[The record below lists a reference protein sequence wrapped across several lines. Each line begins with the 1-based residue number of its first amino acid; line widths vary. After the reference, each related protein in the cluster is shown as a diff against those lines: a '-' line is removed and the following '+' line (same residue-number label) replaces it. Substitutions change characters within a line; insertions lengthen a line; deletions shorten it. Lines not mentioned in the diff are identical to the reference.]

1 MCRQNG
7 SKANQTYRMYTQI
20 KMSVNAIINASNLDI
35 NKVSFGDIRIS
46 KTNGSKSV
54 PIKYNGQNFQMRIP
68 KLQYPMGVSIKETE
82 NGTNYTML
90 ASLRGCDSYAKERAP
105 EEAGEIGQMYNFLRD
120 LEEQVLQLAITNAG
134 RWFPLGRDGKP
145 RKEDTIRD
153 SMKSIVSPSV
163 ERAGPNSPW
172 LPNGKYPPSFRMKV
186 PVYDGKVNMDA
197 VDMANRPIPLNTDNL
212 ESVFPKRMEAR
223 FIVSPSIYVSG
234 QGFGVTWRISYAQVS
249 AQAKIS
255 AAQLFEA
262 EEDALEEEPEETKV
276 NLTERFE
283 AEAPVE
289 EESKFVASP
298 SAPPVAE
305 VKAAPPAPAK
315 PSKRRVVGAAI

>member
-1 MCRQNG
+1 
-7 SKANQTYRMYTQI
+7 
-20 KMSVNAIINASNLDI
+20 MSVNAIINASNLDI
-35 NKVSFGDIRIS
+35 NKVSFGDIRVS

-105 EEAGEIGQMYNFLRD
+105 EDAGEIGQMYNFLKD
-120 LEEQVLQLAITNAG
+120 LEEKVIRTAVEKSVSWFG
-134 RWFPLGRDGKP
+134 RA
-145 RKEDTIRD
+145 RKEDVLRD
-153 SMKSIVSPSV
+153 SMKTLVSPSV
-163 ERAGPNSPW
+163 EKQGAEW
-172 LPNGKYPPSFRMKV
+172 VPNGKYPPSFRMKV

-197 VDMANRPIPLNTDNL
+197 VDMANRPIPLSTDNL
-212 ESVFPKRMEAR
+212 ETVFPKRMEAR

-249 AQAKIS
+249 AQAKVT
-255 AAQLFEA
+255 AAQLFDA
-262 EEDALEEEPEETKV
+262 EEDAEEEEEVKSNLAERLEE
-276 NLTERFE
+276 
-283 AEAPVE
+283 AA
-289 EESKFVASP
+289 EESAFVPESP
-298 SAPPVAE
+298 SAPAVIE

-315 PSKRRVVGAAI
+315 ASKRRVVGAAI

>member
-1 MCRQNG
+1 MDLDLITGIECIPKNR
-7 SKANQTYRMYTQI
+7 
-20 KMSVNAIINASNLDI
+20 MSVNAIINASNLDI
-35 NKVSFGDIRIS
+35 NKVSFGDIRVS

-105 EEAGEIGQMYNFLRD
+105 EDADEIGQMYNFLKD
-120 LEEQVLQLAITNAG
+120 LEEKVIKTAVEKSTSWFG
-134 RWFPLGRDGKP
+134 RA
-145 RKEDTIRD
+145 RKEDVLRD
-153 SMKSIVSPSV
+153 SMKALVSPSV
-163 ERAGPNSPW
+163 EKQGAEW
-172 LPNGKYPPSFRMKV
+172 VPNGKYPPSFRMKV

-197 VDMANRPIPLNTDNL
+197 VDMANRPIALSTDNL
-212 ESVFPKRMEAR
+212 ETVFPKRMEAR

-249 AQAKIS
+249 AQQRVT
-255 AAQLFEA
+255 AAQLFDA
-262 EEDALEEEPEETKV
+262 EEDAGEEDEVKSNLAERLEEV
-276 NLTERFE
+276 
-283 AEAPVE
+283 VE
-289 EESKFVASP
+289 ESAFVPESP
-298 SAPPVAE
+298 SAPPAIE

-315 PSKRRVVGAAI
+315 ASKRRVVGAAI

>member
-1 MCRQNG
+1 
-7 SKANQTYRMYTQI
+7 MYTQS

-35 NKVSFGDIRIS
+35 NKVSFGDIRVS

-105 EEAGEIGQMYNFLRD
+105 EDAGEIGQMYNFLKD
-120 LEEQVLQLAITNAG
+120 LEEKVIKTAVEKSVSWFG
-134 RWFPLGRDGKP
+134 RA
-145 RKEDTIRD
+145 RKEDVLRD
-153 SMKSIVSPSV
+153 SMKTLVSPSV
-163 ERAGPNSPW
+163 EKQGAEW
-172 LPNGKYPPSFRMKV
+172 VPNGKYPPSFRMKV

-197 VDMANRPIPLNTDNL
+197 VDMANRPIPLSTDNL
-212 ESVFPKRMEAR
+212 EIVFPKRMEAR

-262 EEDALEEEPEETKV
+262 EEEAEEEEETKENLTQRFDAESPEET
-276 NLTERFE
+276 T
-283 AEAPVE
+283 
-289 EESKFVASP
+289 FVPASP
-298 SAPPVAE
+298 SAPPEVE

-315 PSKRRVVGAAI
+315 AARRRVVGAVI

>member
-1 MCRQNG
+1 
-7 SKANQTYRMYTQI
+7 MYTQI

-35 NKVSFGDIRIS
+35 NKVSFGDIRVS

-90 ASLRGCDSYAKERAP
+90 ASLRGCDSYAKERATD
-105 EEAGEIGQMYNFLRD
+105 EAGEIGQMYNFLKD
-120 LEEQVLQLAITNAG
+120 LEEKVIKTAVEKSVSWFG
-134 RWFPLGRDGKP
+134 RA
-145 RKEDTIRD
+145 RKEDVLRD
-153 SMKSIVSPSV
+153 SMKTLVSPSV
-163 ERAGPNSPW
+163 EKQGAEW
-172 LPNGKYPPSFRMKV
+172 VPNGKYPPSFRMKV

-197 VDMANRPIPLNTDNL
+197 VDMANRPIPLSTDNL
-212 ESVFPKRMEAR
+212 EAVFPKRMEAR

-249 AQAKIS
+249 AQS
-255 AAQLFEA
+255 RVTAAQLFEA
-262 EEDALEEEPEETKV
+262 EEDGGEEEEIERPTVAELLEAAQEE
-276 NLTERFE
+276 
-283 AEAPVE
+283 P
-289 EESKFVASP
+289 KFVPASP
-298 SAPPVAE
+298 SAPPEE

>member
-1 MCRQNG
+1 MDLNPSRRIECIPKNR
-7 SKANQTYRMYTQI
+7 
-20 KMSVNAIINASNLDI
+20 MSVNAIINASNLDI
-35 NKVSFGDIRIS
+35 NKVSFGDIRVS

-105 EEAGEIGQMYNFLRD
+105 EEAGEIGQMYNFLKD
-120 LEEQVLQLAITNAG
+120 LEEKVIRTAVEKSVSWFG
-134 RWFPLGRDGKP
+134 RA
-145 RKEDTIRD
+145 RKEDVLRD
-153 SMKSIVSPSV
+153 SMKTLVSPSV
-163 ERAGPNSPW
+163 EKQGAEW
-172 LPNGKYPPSFRMKV
+172 IPNGKYPPSFRMKV

-197 VDMANRPIPLNTDNL
+197 VDMANRPIPLTTDNL
-212 ESVFPKRMEAR
+212 EAVFPKRMEAR

-249 AQAKIS
+249 AQPRVT
-255 AAQLFEA
+255 AAQVFDA
-262 EEDALEEEPEETKV
+262 EEDALPEEDEEVKS
-276 NLTERFE
+276 NLADRFE
-283 AEAPVE
+283 EAAQE
-289 EESKFVASP
+289 EQKFVPASP
-298 SAPPVAE
+298 SAPPEVE

-315 PSKRRVVGAAI
+315 ASKRRVVGAAI

>member
-1 MCRQNG
+1 
-7 SKANQTYRMYTQI
+7 MYTQN

-35 NKVSFGDIRIS
+35 NKVSFGDIRVS

-105 EEAGEIGQMYNFLRD
+105 EDAGEIGQMYNFLKD
-120 LEEQVLQLAITNAG
+120 LEEKVIKTSVEKSVSWFG
-134 RWFPLGRDGKP
+134 RA
-145 RKEDTIRD
+145 RKEDVLRD
-153 SMKSIVSPSV
+153 SMKTLVSPSV
-163 ERAGPNSPW
+163 EKQGAEW
-172 LPNGKYPPSFRMKV
+172 VPNGKYPPSFRMKV

-197 VDMANRPIPLNTDNL
+197 VDMANRPIPLSTDNL
-212 ESVFPKRMEAR
+212 ETVFPKRMEAR

-249 AQAKIS
+249 AQQRVT

-262 EEDALEEEPEETKV
+262 EEDGEEEVEETKT
-276 NLTERFE
+276 NLAERFD

-289 EESKFVASP
+289 ESAFVPESP
-298 SAPPVAE
+298 SAPPAVE

>member
-1 MCRQNG
+1 
-7 SKANQTYRMYTQI
+7 MYTQI

-35 NKVSFGDIRIS
+35 NKVSFGDIRVS

-105 EEAGEIGQMYNFLRD
+105 EDAGEIGQMYNFLKD
-120 LEEQVLQLAITNAG
+120 LEEKVIKTSVEKSVSWFG
-134 RWFPLGRDGKP
+134 RA
-145 RKEDTIRD
+145 RKEDVLRD
-153 SMKSIVSPSV
+153 SMKTLVSPSV
-163 ERAGPNSPW
+163 EKQGAEW
-172 LPNGKYPPSFRMKV
+172 VPNGKYPPSFRMKV

-197 VDMANRPIPLNTDNL
+197 VDMANRPISLSTDNL
-212 ESVFPKRMEAR
+212 EAVFPKRMEAR

-249 AQAKIS
+249 AQQRVT
-255 AAQLFEA
+255 AAQLFDA
-262 EEDALEEEPEETKV
+262 EED
-276 NLTERFE
+276 
-283 AEAPVE
+283 VE
-289 EESKFVASP
+289 EEEEVKSNLAERLEEVAEESAFVPESP
-298 SAPPVAE
+298 SAPPAIE

-315 PSKRRVVGAAI
+315 ASKRRVVGAAI

>member
-1 MCRQNG
+1 
-7 SKANQTYRMYTQI
+7 MYTQN

-35 NKVSFGDIRIS
+35 NKVSFGDIRVS

-105 EEAGEIGQMYNFLRD
+105 EDAGEIGQMYNFLKD
-120 LEEQVLQLAITNAG
+120 LEEKVIKTAVEKSTSWFG
-134 RWFPLGRDGKP
+134 RA
-145 RKEDTIRD
+145 RKEDVLRD
-153 SMKSIVSPSV
+153 SMKSLVSPSV
-163 ERAGPNSPW
+163 EKQGAEW
-172 LPNGKYPPSFRMKV
+172 VPNGKYPPSFRMKV

-197 VDMANRPIPLNTDNL
+197 VDMANRPISLTTDNL
-212 ESVFPKRMEAR
+212 DTVFPKRMEAR

-262 EEDALEEEPEETKV
+262 EEEAEEEEQETRPSVAERLEE
-276 NLTERFE
+276 
-283 AEAPVE
+283 AA
-289 EESKFVASP
+289 EESTFVPESP
-298 SAPPVAE
+298 SAPPVSE

-315 PSKRRVVGAAI
+315 ASKRRVVGAAI

>member
-1 MCRQNG
+1 
-7 SKANQTYRMYTQI
+7 
-20 KMSVNAIINASNLDI
+20 MSVNAIINASNLDI
-35 NKVSFGDIRIS
+35 NKVSFGDIRVS

-90 ASLRGCDSYAKERAP
+90 ASLRGCDSYAKERATD
-105 EEAGEIGQMYNFLRD
+105 EAGEIGQMYNFLKD
-120 LEEQVLQLAITNAG
+120 LEEKVIKTAVEKSVSWFG
-134 RWFPLGRDGKP
+134 RA
-145 RKEDTIRD
+145 RKEDVLRD
-153 SMKSIVSPSV
+153 SMKALVSPSV
-163 ERAGPNSPW
+163 EKQGAEW
-172 LPNGKYPPSFRMKV
+172 VPNGKYPPSFRMKV

-197 VDMANRPIPLNTDNL
+197 VDMANRPIPLSTDNL
-212 ESVFPKRMEAR
+212 ETVFPKRMEAR

-262 EEDALEEEPEETKV
+262 EEEAEEEEQETRPSVAERLEE
-276 NLTERFE
+276 
-283 AEAPVE
+283 AA
-289 EESKFVASP
+289 EESAFVPESP
-298 SAPPVAE
+298 SAPPVSE

-315 PSKRRVVGAAI
+315 ASKRRVVGAAI

>member
-1 MCRQNG
+1 
-7 SKANQTYRMYTQI
+7 MYTQI

-35 NKVSFGDIRIS
+35 NKVSFGDIRVS

-105 EEAGEIGQMYNFLRD
+105 EDAGEIGQMYNFLKD
-120 LEEQVLQLAITNAG
+120 LEEKVIKTAVEKSVSWFG
-134 RWFPLGRDGKP
+134 RA
-145 RKEDTIRD
+145 RKEDVLRD
-153 SMKSIVSPSV
+153 SMKTLVSPSV
-163 ERAGPNSPW
+163 EKQGAEW
-172 LPNGKYPPSFRMKV
+172 VPNGKYPPSFRMKV

-197 VDMANRPIPLNTDNL
+197 VDMANRPIPLSTDNL
-212 ESVFPKRMEAR
+212 ETVFPKRMEAR

-262 EEDALEEEPEETKV
+262 EEEAEEEEETKENLTQRFDSESPEET
-276 NLTERFE
+276 T
-283 AEAPVE
+283 
-289 EESKFVASP
+289 FVPASP
-298 SAPPVAE
+298 SAPPEVE

-315 PSKRRVVGAAI
+315 AARRRVVGAAI

>member
-1 MCRQNG
+1 MDLDLVMGIECIPKNR
-7 SKANQTYRMYTQI
+7 
-20 KMSVNAIINASNLDI
+20 MSVNAIINASNLDI
-35 NKVSFGDIRIS
+35 NKVSFGDIRVS

-105 EEAGEIGQMYNFLRD
+105 EDAGEIGQMYNFLKD
-120 LEEQVLQLAITNAG
+120 LEEKVIKTAVEKSVSWFG
-134 RWFPLGRDGKP
+134 RA
-145 RKEDTIRD
+145 RKEDVLRD
-153 SMKSIVSPSV
+153 SMKTLVSPSV
-163 ERAGPNSPW
+163 EKQGAEW
-172 LPNGKYPPSFRMKV
+172 VPNGKYPPSFRMKV

-197 VDMANRPIPLNTDNL
+197 VDMANRPIPLSTDNL
-212 ESVFPKRMEAR
+212 ETVFPKRMEAR

-262 EEDALEEEPEETKV
+262 EEEAEEEEETKENLTQRFDSEVPEET
-276 NLTERFE
+276 T
-283 AEAPVE
+283 
-289 EESKFVASP
+289 FVPASP
-298 SAPPVAE
+298 SAPPEVE

-315 PSKRRVVGAAI
+315 AARRRVVGAVI